1 PPPPGPPHLPRDV
14 AHVGAGGAGEAVAA
28 RPLLGHQHVAAG
40 RAEQQHRGFRR
51 PARPF
56 RRRAGMAAEA
66 EEELAHAEV
75 LELFQAALA
84 RLVQDPLLCD
94 LPPQVGP
101 GPGLGGGGGGTG
113 SDGPCPPQV
122 TAEEIGSQVA
132 LEYGQAMTVRVC
144 KADGETMPVVVVQ
157 NASVLELKKALR
169 RHVQLRQARQGGVQH
184 LSWKYIWR
192 TYHLTYA
199 GEKLADDRKK
209 LREYGIRNRDEVS
222 FIKKLR
228 K

>member
-1 PPPPGPPHLPRDV
+1 RRPRYLPRHV

-28 RPLLGHQHVAAG
+28 RSLLGHQHVAAG
-40 RAEQQHRGFRR
+40 RAEEQHRGTARSAPPVPPL
-51 PARPF
+51 PA
-56 RRRAGMAAEA
+56 AVAAMAAEA
-66 EEELAHAEV
+66 EEEMAHAEV
-75 LELFQAALA
+75 LELFQEALA

-94 LPPQVGP
+94 L
-101 GPGLGGGGGGTG
+101 
-113 SDGPCPPQV
+113 PPQV

-144 KADGETMPVVVVQ
+144 KADGEIMPVVVVQ
-157 NASVLELKKALR
+157 NASVLDLKKALR

-199 GEKLADDRKK
+199 GEKLADDKKK